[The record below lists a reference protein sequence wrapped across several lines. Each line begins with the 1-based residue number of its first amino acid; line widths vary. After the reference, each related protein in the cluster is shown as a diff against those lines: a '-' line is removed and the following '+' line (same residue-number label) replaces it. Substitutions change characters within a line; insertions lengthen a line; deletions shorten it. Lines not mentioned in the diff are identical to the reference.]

1 VIRAASFPH
10 LTRSLPVNLLTELIL
25 VSRLVPRSL
34 FLGAAFAL
42 MAGTGFAAT
51 DAVQLGALSEARAA
65 EHMESSDTDVAGA
78 AVDLADAEEWL
89 AELEAGNF
97 ANTFVIENDG
107 SMRCGEVAAN
117 AACKPLTDADKAS
130 AIAEAREA
138 VGLALAAIEASER
151 SFAATEDA
159 RVEEAAF
166 AR

>member
-1 VIRAASFPH
+1 M
-10 LTRSLPVNLLTELIL
+10 
-25 VSRLVPRSL
+25 SRLAPRSL
-34 FLGAAFAL
+34 FLGAALAL
-42 MAGTGFAAT
+42 MAGTGSAAT
-51 DAVQLGALSEARAA
+51 DAVQLGALTQARAVEQA
-65 EHMESSDTDVAGA
+65 ESSDTDVAGA

-97 ANTFVIENDG
+97 ANIFVIENDG

-117 AACKPLTDADKAS
+117 SACKPLTDADKAS

-138 VGLALAAIEASER
+138 VGLAMAAAEDSER

-159 RVEEAAF
+159 TVEEAAF